1 MSFYQTQNIPNFSI
15 KQSNKVPT
23 SIQENISSINNNN
36 SSIFYATFT
45 VEDDITR
52 IDPINLIDQGY
63 FLVTQISST
72 MSIRFIC
79 SEKYRKV
86 IGNICLNSN
95 YGLIVTKPSMNS
107 VEFTISGISQPMLA
121 MMSFMV
127 EK

>member
-15 KQSNKVPT
+15 KQSNKVST
-23 SIQENISSINNNN
+23 AIQEHISSIDNNN

-45 VEDDITR
+45 VENNEAR

-72 MSIRFIC
+72 MGIQFIC

-86 IGNICLNSN
+86 IGTISLNSN

-107 VEFTISGISQPMLA
+107 VQFTISGISQPMLA